1 MSKQQKKAL
10 QLPQVWRRNH
20 IRRCLPRD
28 LQSRD
33 VVAGDDDDSDYVDED
48 EIDAMLDENLKQN
61 KCEYTVFE
69 KTVLIGTPNPLT
81 SLV

>member
-1 MSKQQKKAL
+1 M
-10 QLPQVWRRNH
+10 
-20 IRRCLPRD
+20 PRD

-69 KTVLIGTPNPLT
+69 KTVLIGTPSPHT